1 MISSKHIK
9 YSAIHKDALK
19 CWDKSKPQKFMI
31 FTNLKIAVSPLSENS
46 KKQGKHFLFWNL
58 KIQMSSDD
66 NEFNAGID
74 DVITK
79 EECQKL
85 MADALK

>member
-1 MISSKHIK
+1 
-9 YSAIHKDALK
+9 
-19 CWDKSKPQKFMI
+19 MI
-31 FTNLKIAVSPLSENS
+31 FTNLKIAVSPLSKNS
-46 KKQGKHFLFWNL
+46 KNQGKHFLFLNL

-66 NEFNAGID
+66 NELNAGID
-74 DVITK
+74 DVMNK